1 MDVRAYIESGILEQ
15 YVLGQLSQEERLVV
29 EQNAALYPDIR
40 EEINQIELALEHFAQ
55 LSGKTP
61 PPGTLEGILSK
72 IPTDTPVAPVAIRSQ
87 WMLPAL
93 AAALLLSLAGT
104 LYLFWQNRQLYT
116 DLNNAQTAQLQ
127 CDSLNN
133 EYSVLQGE
141 LRFLKDVETR
151 PIVMNGTPVAPEAIA
166 AVYFN
171 TGSQRAYLGGLQL
184 PLPPAGK
191 QYQLWAIVEGQPV
204 SMGVFDLPA
213 REGQF
218 IEVPFIANAQAF
230 AISLEDAGGQ
240 PQPTVEQIYV
250 VGNVG

>member
-15 YVLGQLSQEERLVV
+15 YVLGQLSQEERLEVA
-29 EQNAALYPDIR
+29 QNAALYPDIR
-40 EEINQIELALEHFAQ
+40 EEINQIELALERFAQ

-72 IPTDTPVAPVAIRSQ
+72 ISTDKPAAPVAILSQ

-104 LYLFWQNRQLYT
+104 LYLFWQNQQLSA
-116 DLNNAQTAQLQ
+116 DFNNAQTAQLQ
-127 CDSLNN
+127 CDSLAN
-133 EYSVLQGE
+133 EYAVLQRE

-171 TGSQRAYLGGLQL
+171 TNSQRAYLGGLQL